1 MNLFNLSG
9 IIVNIQRLCQND
21 AASLMRW
28 LHTIRPS
35 ARETHNSNGN
45 AWQWIKS
52 TRFPEIQAVL
62 PCSSMFI
69 ILINS
74 RIRHEQ
80 IFTEMHKPHMVFFV
94 SQRRS
99 QIWPW
104 FYPEIN
110 VYKDPLK
117 KSFDAQSLNHNI
129 YTITQWKCMIQTP
142 NYSTFQALLNPYNNC
157 KN

>member
-1 MNLFNLSG
+1 MFFVFIYLVSRVDWPVLRGKLIFELERHRNGSNILFSRKL
-9 IIVNIQRLCQND
+9 
-21 AASLMRW
+21 ASFLTFFMF
-28 LHTIRPS
+28 LHSRN
-35 ARETHNSNGN
+35 RYE
-45 AWQWIKS
+45 
-52 TRFPEIQAVL
+52 RF
-62 PCSSMFI
+62 
-69 ILINS
+69 
-74 RIRHEQ
+74 
-80 IFTEMHKPHMVFFV
+80 FTKMHKPHMVFFV